1 MGCYPLITKPTHFC
15 KSLNS
20 LLDNIYTN
28 SKFCPYDN
36 GIIINDISDHL
47 PIFTIYNFY
56 KVNNKKGSEFKYTRQ
71 LKDKNIN
78 NFKQNILKFD
88 WNYIYNNEFDTNTLF
103 DRFINDLVT
112 LFNNDCPIVKVKI
125 LKKIRNPGYIM
136 AYYNA

>member
-47 PIFTIYNFY
+47 PIFTIY
-56 KVNNKKGSEFKYTRQ
+56 
-71 LKDKNIN
+71 KNIN